1 MNISRNFLI
10 AGSLYL
16 LVGIAF
22 GMYMGPSQAFQ
33 FAPLHAHIN
42 LLGFVLM
49 TLFGIAYKIMP
60 ELAGNALAKA
70 HFWLH
75 QAGALVLLVLL
86 FLMIQAGEGG
96 EATFGPIM
104 ALPELAV
111 FIGIA
116 CYALNL
122 YKNAK

>member
-10 AGSLYL
+10 AGSAYL
-16 LVGIAF
+16 LVGIGF
-22 GMYMGPSQAFQ
+22 GMYMGPTQDFK

-49 TLFGIAYKIMP
+49 TLFGVAYRVMP
-60 ELAGNALAKA
+60 ELAGNSLAKA

-75 QAGALVLLVLL
+75 QIGVLILLVLL
-86 FLMIQAGEGG
+86 FLMIRGG
-96 EATFGPIM
+96 ESAEASIGPVM